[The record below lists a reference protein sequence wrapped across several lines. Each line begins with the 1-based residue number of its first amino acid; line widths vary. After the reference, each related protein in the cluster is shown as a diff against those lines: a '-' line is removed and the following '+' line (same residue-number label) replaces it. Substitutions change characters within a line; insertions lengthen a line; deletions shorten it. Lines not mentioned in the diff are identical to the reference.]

1 MPLVSHLNFLHNRPK
16 LFSWLKTT
24 VWFVLGAVI
33 GIFFFSSFVYIYYKE
48 TYQNKIYPGV
58 IINNVEFGGKTKE
71 DVRKYFAEQNRII
84 HSKKV
89 QFTSSPLTATIS
101 AAQLGLGYDENM
113 LADQAY
119 SIARSGNFFSD
130 IYLSFESYLHGVK
143 LSPAYHYSASE
154 LQKTTKKFQT
164 AINVDPVDARFT
176 YTNGRVTEFKT
187 AKDGRK
193 VSVEKLTE
201 YMQNESIPHLLSGN
215 SSTINVPIPVE
226 VTKPDVSSSQAN
238 SMGITERIGIGTS
251 LFHGSIPNRIYNIQL
266 AVSRL
271 NGILIKPGEVFSFD
285 NAVGDVSSLTGYKQA
300 YVIQNGR
307 TVLGDGGGI
316 CQVSTT
322 FFRAILNAGMPI
334 LERHPHAYRV
344 HYYEEDSGPGIDAAI
359 YTPTVDLKFRND
371 SGHYILVQAYADTA
385 NEQLTFELY
394 GTSDGRVSH
403 VSTPVILSQSPAP
416 EPLYQDD
423 PTLPQGE
430 IKQVDFAAA
439 GANVY
444 FTYTVTKDG
453 KEIISDKFSSN
464 YRPWQAIFLRGTKQ
478 G

>member
-1 MPLVSHLNFLHNRPK
+1 MSLVSHLHFLKQRPH
-16 LFSWLKTT
+16 LFSWLKITI
-24 VWFVLGAVI
+24 WFFLGAVI

-48 TYQNKIYPGV
+48 TYRDKIYPGV
-58 IINNVEFGGKTKE
+58 IINNVEFGGKTKN
-71 DVRKYFAEQNRII
+71 DVKKYFVEQNKII
-84 HSKKV
+84 QNKRL
-89 QFTSSPLTATIS
+89 QFSSPPLTATIS
-101 AAQLGLGYDENM
+101 ASQLNLGYDEEM

-130 IYLSFESYLHGVK
+130 IYLSFESYLHGIT
-143 LSPAYHYSASE
+143 LSPAYHYSDQE
-154 LQKTTKKFQT
+154 LQSLITKFQK
-164 AINVDPVDARFT
+164 AINVDPVNARFT
-176 YTNGRVTEFKT
+176 YNNGRVTEFKT
-187 AKDGRK
+187 AKVGK
-193 VSVEKLTE
+193 SVSVAGITD
-201 YMQNESIPHLLSGN
+201 YMQNKSVPHLLSGSGN
-215 SSTINVPIPVE
+215 LINVPMPIE
-226 VTKPDVSSSQAN
+226 TIKPDVSSSQAN
-238 SMGITERIGIGTS
+238 SMGIAERIGIGTS
-251 LFHGSIPNRIYNIQL
+251 LFHGSIANRIFNIQL

-271 NGILIKPGEVFSFD
+271 NGILIKPGESFSFD
-285 NAVGDVSSLTGYKQA
+285 NAVGDISSLTGYKQA

-322 FFRAILNAGMPI
+322 FFRAILNAGMPV

-344 HYYEEDSGPGIDAAI
+344 HYYEEDSAPGIDAAI
-359 YTPTVDLKFRND
+359 YTPTVDLKFKND
-371 SGHYILVQAYADTA
+371 SGHYILVQAFADIE

-394 GTSDGRVSH
+394 GTSDGRISH

-423 PTLPQGE
+423 PTLPKGQV
-430 IKQVDFAAA
+430 KQVDFAAG

-444 FTYTVTKDG
+444 FTYSVTKNG

-464 YRPWQAIFLRGTKQ
+464 YRPWQAIFLRGTKE

>member
-1 MPLVSHLNFLHNRPK
+1 MPLVSHFNFLHNRPK
-16 LFSWLKTT
+16 IFSWLKTT
-24 VWFVLGAVI
+24 IWFFLGAVI
-33 GIFFFSSFVYIYYKE
+33 GIFFFSSFVYIYYKQ

-58 IINNVEFGGKTKE
+58 SINRVEFGGKTKE
-71 DVRKYFAEQNRII
+71 DVRRYFAEQNQII
-84 HSKKV
+84 QNKKL
-89 QFTSSPLTATIS
+89 QFTSTSLIATIS
-101 AAQLGLGYDENM
+101 ASQLDLGYDEDM

-143 LSPAYHYSASE
+143 LSPAYHYSATE
-154 LQKTTKKFQT
+154 LQKTVKKFQT

-187 AKDGRK
+187 AKDGQK
-193 VSVEKLTE
+193 VSVTDLTE
-201 YMQNESIPHLLSGN
+201 YMQDKSVPHLLNGN
-215 SSTINVPIPVE
+215 SGIVNVPIPVE
-226 VTKPDVSSSQAN
+226 VIKPDISSSKAN
-238 SMGITERIGIGTS
+238 SMGIKEQIGVGTS
-251 LFHGSIPNRIYNIQL
+251 LYHGSIPNRIYNIQL

-285 NAVGDVSSLTGYKQA
+285 NAVGDVSSLSGYKQA

-322 FFRAILNAGMPI
+322 FFRALLNAGMPI

-371 SGHYILVQAYADTA
+371 SGHYILVQAYADAA

-423 PTLPQGE
+423 PTLPQGQ

>member
-1 MPLVSHLNFLHNRPK
+1 MSLVSHLHFLKQRPH
-16 LFSWLKTT
+16 LFSWLKITI
-24 VWFVLGAVI
+24 WFFLGAVI

-48 TYQNKIYPGV
+48 TYRDKIYPGV
-58 IINNVEFGGKTKE
+58 IINNVEFGGKTKN
-71 DVRKYFAEQNRII
+71 DVKKYFVEQNKII
-84 HSKKV
+84 QNKRL
-89 QFTSSPLTATIS
+89 QFSSLPLTATIS
-101 AAQLGLGYDENM
+101 ASQLNLGYDEEM

-130 IYLSFESYLHGVK
+130 IYLSFESYLHGIT
-143 LSPAYHYSASE
+143 LSPAYHYSDQE
-154 LQKTTKKFQT
+154 LQSLITKFQK
-164 AINVDPVDARFT
+164 AINVDPVNARFT
-176 YTNGRVTEFKT
+176 YNNGRVTEFKT
-187 AKDGRK
+187 AKVGK
-193 VSVEKLTE
+193 SVSVAGITD
-201 YMQNESIPHLLSGN
+201 YMQNKSVPHLLSGSGN
-215 SSTINVPIPVE
+215 LINVPMPIE
-226 VTKPDVSSSQAN
+226 TLKPDVSSSQAN
-238 SMGITERIGIGTS
+238 SMGIAERIGIGTS
-251 LFHGSIPNRIYNIQL
+251 LFHGSIANRIFNIQL

-271 NGILIKPGEVFSFD
+271 NGILIKPGESFSFD
-285 NAVGDVSSLTGYKQA
+285 NAVGDISSLTGYKQA

-322 FFRAILNAGMPI
+322 FFRAILNAGMPV

-344 HYYEEDSGPGIDAAI
+344 HYYEEDSAPGIDAAI
-359 YTPTVDLKFRND
+359 YTPTVDLKFKND
-371 SGHYILVQAYADTA
+371 SGHYILVQAFADIE

-394 GTSDGRVSH
+394 GTSDGRISH

-423 PTLPQGE
+423 PTLPKGQV
-430 IKQVDFAAA
+430 KQVDFAAG

-444 FTYTVTKDG
+444 FTYSVTKNG

-464 YRPWQAIFLRGTKQ
+464 YRPWQAIFLRGTKE

>member
-1 MPLVSHLNFLHNRPK
+1 MLLLARFNFLHNRPK

-24 VWFVLGAVI
+24 FWFFLGAVI

-48 TYQNKIYPGV
+48 TYKNKIYPGV
-58 IINNVEFGGKTKE
+58 IINSVEFGGKTKE
-71 DVRKYFAEQNRII
+71 DVRKYYAEQNRII
-84 HSKKV
+84 NSKKI
-89 QFTSSPLTATIS
+89 QFTSTPLVATLS
-101 AAQLGLGYDENM
+101 ASQLNLGYDENM

-119 SIARSGNFFSD
+119 SVARSGNFFSD
-130 IYLSFESYLHGVK
+130 IYLSLESYLHGVT
-143 LSPAYHYSASE
+143 LSPAYRYSNNE
-154 LQKTTKKFQT
+154 LEKAVKKFQA

-193 VSVEKLTE
+193 VAVNDLTE
-201 YMQNESIPHLLSGN
+201 YMQNKSVPQLLSGN
-215 SSTINVPIPVE
+215 GSTINVPIPIQKIEPE
-226 VTKPDVSSSQAN
+226 VTSSQAN
-238 SMGITERIGIGTS
+238 SMGIKERIGIGTS
-251 LFHGSIPNRIYNIQL
+251 LYHGSIPNRIYNLQL
-266 AVSRL
+266 AVTRL
-271 NGILIKPGEVFSFD
+271 NGILIKPGEIFSF
-285 NAVGDVSSLTGYKQA
+285 NKAVGDVSSLTGYKQA

-344 HYYEEDSGPGIDAAI
+344 HYYEEDSKPGIDAAI
-359 YTPTVDLKFRND
+359 YTPNVDLQFKND
-371 SGHYILVQAYADTA
+371 SGHYILVQAFADTA
-385 NEQLTFELY
+385 NQQLTFELY
-394 GTSDGRVSH
+394 GTSDGRVAH

-423 PTLPQGE
+423 PTLPQGQV
-430 IKQVDFAAA
+430 KQVDFAAP

-444 FTYTVTKDG
+444 FNYTVTKNG
-453 KEIISDKFSSN
+453 KEIISEKFTSN